1 MLLIVAAACSRASR
15 DAASF
20 NPAATVTPVLQTLT
34 SDQELAALAAKR
46 GRNTETR
53 QLGAAFERNLQA
65 MRGELSAIAQRRRLP
80 AAPPLQEK
88 QTALRE
94 NLEILPGRVFDQGYA
109 LAMVQDMT
117 SLSATLDRLDDADD
131 AELKQFAAK
140 HRPTVAQQLG
150 ESKKLLDLLGGSP
163 FGFTP

>member
-15 DAASF
+15 DAAPF
-20 NPAATVTPVLQTLT
+20 NPATTVTPVLQTLT
-34 SDQELAALAAKR
+34 SDQQLAALAAKR
-46 GRNTETR
+46 GRNIETR
-53 QLGAAFERNLQA
+53 QLAAAFERNVQA
-65 MRGELSAIAQRRRLP
+65 IRGELSAIAQRRKLP

-117 SLSATLDRLDDADD
+117 SLSATFEQLDDSDD
-131 AELKQFAAK
+131 AELKQFAGK
-140 HRPTVAQQLG
+140 HRPTIAQQLA